1 MGSSLAIAAKIQ
13 RQYRRPQIDRSGMDL
28 GRSRGSGT
36 YKTYKTGF
44 DGFVGA
50 LPTES
55 AEIRACGFQSRH
67 PPRFTETVSLG
78 KFPNR

>member
-1 MGSSLAIAAKIQ
+1 
-13 RQYRRPQIDRSGMDL
+13 MDL